1 MSLAQHSVLVFQRS
15 TATANHMETAAM
27 LRAIADSP
35 IVSTD
40 TLRPDHLCS
49 ALIAEA
55 DRLELTLD
63 RDLWQP
69 AAAIAAHG
77 MRGVCLEL
85 PPRLQEL
92 SAEIISELLDAL
104 NWHAPS
110 GCSLGAS
117 EGDGAC
123 FLWTLTLEAQA
134 EAINSDLNSK
144 WEAITLDV
152 PQHWLS
158 AIVNGDESS
167 FDYYDDPVDHKAYK
181 QFCAGELS
189 DGWSISAYESEGQF
203 SRSHDAT
210 AYGVKACAVVQC
222 LAMRQRPAAL
232 CC

>member
-1 MSLAQHSVLVFQRS
+1 
-15 TATANHMETAAM
+15 METAAM

-55 DRLELTLD
+55 DRLGLTLD

-77 MRGVCLEL
+77 MRGICLEL

-92 SAEIISELLDAL
+92 SGEIVSELFDAL

-123 FLWTLTLEAQA
+123 FLWRLTMEASA
-134 EAINSDLNSK
+134 EAINSDPEGK
-144 WEAITLDV
+144 WEAVTLDV

-167 FDYYDDPVDHKAYK
+167 FDYYNDPADRKAYE

-189 DGWSISAYESEGQF
+189 DGWSISAYESEGEF
-203 SRSHDAT
+203 SSSHDAS
-210 AYGVKACAVVQC
+210 AYGVKPCTVVQC
-222 LAMRQRPAAL
+222 LAMRQKPDAQS
-232 CC
+232 C